1 MRYAFADLIAP
12 RSLCRLCIDS
22 PQGSIADSTLNRCPE
37 QVSRYCGEGGE
48 VQQALAKYK
57 KHIES
62 SKVVELTV

>member
-1 MRYAFADLIAP
+1 
-12 RSLCRLCIDS
+12 
-22 PQGSIADSTLNRCPE
+22 
-37 QVSRYCGEGGE
+37 VSRYCGEGGE